1 MAMAKNY
8 QFGTR
13 GDIPADAAE
22 KRVIPFILS
31 TFRKDR
37 HGTVLNQ
44 DNWALDNYRRNPL
57 FAYQHTLSGGLCS
70 DPDPDYVIGK
80 SLRIDLEGSGTDRRL
95 VADGFFEPEDIN
107 PLAEKIFRKV
117 LFGSISRTSV
127 GFLESGHGHYGENE
141 EAKDAENETYYFEG
155 QELLEWSVVNIPSN
169 PDAGRRDLSLRTMRE
184 EGYAALMYAYREL
197 GGKFRLSQIERLRVC
212 DILDLLDGKDI
223 DLKETD
229 PERVRKLLAE
239 NEALKDQN
247 ARLLETIKR
256 NNSH

>member
-1 MAMAKNY
+1 MGKNY

-22 KRVIPFILS
+22 KRIIPFILS

-44 DNWALDNYRRNPL
+44 DNWLLDNYRKNPL
-57 FAYQHTLSGGLCS
+57 FAYQHTLSGGICT

-80 SLRIDLEGSGTDRRL
+80 SLRIDLEGSGPDRRL
-95 VADGFFEPEDIN
+95 VAEGFFEPPEVN

-117 LFGSISRTSV
+117 LFGSISSTSV
-127 GFLESGHGHYGENE
+127 GFLEVGHGSYGENE
-141 EAKDAENETYYFEG
+141 EAMGAENETYYFEG

-169 PDAGRRDLSLRTMRE
+169 PDAGRRDISLRRMRE
-184 EGYAALMYAYREL
+184 EGYAALMYAYKEL
-197 GGKFRLSQIERLRVC
+197 GGKFRLSQIEKFRVC

-223 DLKETD
+223 DLKEMD

-239 NEALKDQN
+239 NEALKDQH
-247 ARLLETIKR
+247 ARLLELIERK
-256 NNSH
+256 NSH